1 MIRLPGTITI
11 AAVGR
16 LRTPHWQ
23 AAQADYLQRL
33 RRYTRVELVEVR
45 DEVGGHVPDEVAIE
59 REGEALL
66 QSVADLPWVVALDAT
81 GRQAGSVRLARYLGK
96 KVEVYRDVGFVIGG
110 PLGLAPA
117 VLERANEQLSLSRL
131 TFPHELARVILLEQL
146 YRAATILSG
155 EPYHK

>member
-16 LRTPHWQ
+16 LRTPHWE
-23 AAQADYLQRL
+23 AAQTDYLARL
-33 RRYTRVELVEVR
+33 RRYSRVELVEVR
-45 DEVGGHVPDEVAIE
+45 DEVGGHLPDEVAIT

-66 QSVADLPWVVALDAT
+66 DAVRDIPWVIALNT
-81 GRQAGSVRLARYLGK
+81 KGKQAGSVQFAHYLRQ

-117 VLERANEQLSLSRL
+117 ALERADEQLSLSRL
-131 TFPHELARVILLEQL
+131 TLPHELARVVLLEQL